1 MISCSL
7 RFCCLFHPQLIT
19 DSQKI
24 HVRIARREVTSR
36 LDYGTRRESPPASTE
51 PRMTARKCSV
61 LARTT
66 DAAACWQITG
76 VTSRESGQS
85 AAQDSGASPGA
96 KSRGKSREK
105 SRDCR
110 AAQSGVLL
118 RLMSSDPIAFCDFLD
133 GHQIGCG
140 SEVAD
145 AVFLLQHRPHL
156 LKCFSHCVIK
166 T

>member
-1 MISCSL
+1 MIRCSL
-7 RFCCLFHPQLIT
+7 RFCCLFHIQLIT

-24 HVRIARREVTSR
+24 HVRIVRRGVTSR

-96 KSRGKSREK
+96 KSREKSREK

-145 AVFLLQHRPHL
+145 AVFFLQHRPHL
-156 LKCFSHCVIK
+156 LKGFTHGVIE

>member
-1 MISCSL
+1 MQPDILLLVPSSVNHGFATNTRSDCAAGSDLTAGL
-7 RFCCLFHPQLIT
+7 RDTPGVAPGVDGT
-19 DSQKI
+19 ANDSPEMLSSGT
-24 HVRIARREVTSR
+24 HHRRSR
-36 LDYGTRRESPPASTE
+36 LLADYRR
-51 PRMTARKCSV
+51 
-61 LARTT
+61 
-66 DAAACWQITG
+66 
-76 VTSRESGQS
+76 
-85 AAQDSGASPGA
+85 
-96 KSRGKSREK
+96 KSRGKSRKK

-110 AAQSGVLL
+110 AAQSGVSL

>member
-1 MISCSL
+1 MIRCSL

-96 KSRGKSREK
+96 KSRGKSRKK

-110 AAQSGVLL
+110 AAQLGVLL
-118 RLMSSDPIAFCDFLD
+118 CLMSSDPIAFCDFLD

-145 AVFLLQHRPHL
+145 AVFLL
-156 LKCFSHCVIK
+156 
-166 T
+166 

>member
-1 MISCSL
+1 MIRCSL

-66 DAAACWQITG
+66 DAAACWQISG

-85 AAQDSGASPGA
+85 AAQDSGASLGA
-96 KSRGKSREK
+96 KSREK
-105 SRDCR
+105 PRDCR
-110 AAQSGVLL
+110 AAQFGVLL

>member
-1 MISCSL
+1 MQPEILLLVPSSVNHGFAKNTRSDCAAGSDLTAGL
-7 RFCCLFHPQLIT
+7 RDTPGVAPGVDGT
-19 DSQKI
+19 ANDSPEMLSSGT
-24 HVRIARREVTSR
+24 HHRRSR
-36 LDYGTRRESPPASTE
+36 LLADYRRYQPGIGSVRCSGF
-51 PRMTARKCSV
+51 RRK
-61 LARTT
+61 
-66 DAAACWQITG
+66 
-76 VTSRESGQS
+76 SRR
-85 AAQDSGASPGA
+85 

>member
-1 MISCSL
+1 MIRCSL

-36 LDYGTRRESPPASTE
+36 LDYGTRRESPLASTE

-66 DAAACWQITG
+66 DAAACWQISG

-96 KSRGKSREK
+96 KSRGKSRKK

-110 AAQSGVLL
+110 AAPSGVSL

-156 LKCFSHCVIK
+156 LKRFSHGVIK

>member
-1 MISCSL
+1 MIRCSL

-24 HVRIARREVTSR
+24 HVRIARREVASR

-96 KSRGKSREK
+96 KSRGKSR
-105 SRDCR
+105 DCR

-118 RLMSSDPIAFCDFLD
+118 RSMSSDPIAFCDFLD